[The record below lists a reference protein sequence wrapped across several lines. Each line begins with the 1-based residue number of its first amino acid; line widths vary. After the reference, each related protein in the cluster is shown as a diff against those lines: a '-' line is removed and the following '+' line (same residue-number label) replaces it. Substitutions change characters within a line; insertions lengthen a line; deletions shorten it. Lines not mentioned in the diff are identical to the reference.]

1 MCFGVIYRVFDT
13 LKYVV
18 FYGIIY
24 YIKVKYI
31 SFRVVVAF
39 YISDSVL
46 AVVLYNSDHDAA

>member
-1 MCFGVIYRVFDT
+1 MFFGVIYSKFIT

>member
-1 MCFGVIYRVFDT
+1 MFFVVIYSKFIT